1 MAAGA
6 LPIASACWWRQDAS
20 SFARSFVPLCLGV
33 GAIAFLAIW
42 PVVPQE
48 ALDDIVGS
56 PTLGL
61 NGTVERGLRFIGLV
75 IGPFAGLTLG
85 ARLAIGPVRGGQAWT
100 GVAVTLALLAL
111 SYSVVVLFAN
121 TSNVVELLRGRGSV
135 ADAISVIVLL
145 VWLGAVTALAGYGIV
160 ASRIRSITI
169 SFAMIVLSVP
179 WAWQMFVLA
188 GNPRLEKYGA
198 VFSARQF
205 LLSPDREHY
214 LDDRLIFGRFAIAY
228 VALLLL
234 LSAGATIGL
243 RTGAPTR
250 GGASSLRDR
259 SSPVVR

>member
-1 MAAGA
+1 M
-6 LPIASACWWRQDAS
+6 
-20 SFARSFVPLCLGV
+20 PLCVGI
-33 GAIAFLAIW
+33 GAIAFLVIW

-85 ARLAIGPVRGGQAWT
+85 ARLAYPGLCARRRRLLERRCGA
-100 GVAVTLALLAL
+100 TLALLSV
-111 SYSVVVLFAN
+111 SYSVVVLLAN
-121 TSNVVELLRGRGSV
+121 TSNVVELLRNRGSV
-135 ADAISVIVLL
+135 ADAIVVVMFLA
-145 VWLGAVTALAGYGIV
+145 WLGAVTALTGYGIV
-160 ASRIRSITI
+160 ASRVRSIAISVATI
-169 SFAMIVLSVP
+169 ALSVP

-214 LDDRLIFGRFAIAY
+214 LDDWLIFGRFA
-228 VALLLL
+228 VAFVVLVLL
-234 LSAGATIGL
+234 LSRPEPPSDSSQGLGYGQALRACATPGVPWSDKNL
-243 RTGAPTR
+243 RPR
-250 GGASSLRDR
+250 Q
-259 SSPVVR
+259 